1 MNEYLFYDTSSL
13 LLDVNNLFK
22 PGHKPVVISSITLDE
37 LENIK
42 TSHNKD
48 MDIKQ
53 AAKALIRELVAHTGE
68 YEIWVFKNS
77 MLNPIEEKDLEITAD
92 MKILSCA
99 IDYDR
104 QVHPDE
110 TIFITNDL
118 ALMKIANLF
127 FGDDS
132 VRMLVEEEDSYCGY
146 KEVCLNEMEMAQF
159 YENGRQNLL
168 QLQTN
173 EYVILKDQAGNV
185 VDRLCW
191 TGFEYRPISFTNFE
205 SNQFGAIKPMKGD
218 TPQQLAFDSLLKN
231 KITMLKGAAGT
242 GKSLIALGFLF
253 YCLEKGKI
261 DKIIIFCNTVAA
273 KGAARLGFYP
283 GSKNQKLLDSQI
295 GNMLSSKLG
304 SVIAVEQL
312 IDQDKLI
319 LLPFADI
326 RGYDTSGMKAGI
338 YITEAQN
345 LDINLMKLALQRIGE
360 DSICIIDGDSK
371 AQVDDIAYAGK
382 NNGMNRVSQVFRGQD
397 IYGEVELRIIH
408 RSRIGQIAENM

>member
-13 LLDVNNLFK
+13 LLDANNLFK
-22 PGHKPVVISSITLDE
+22 PNHKPFVISSVTLNE

-42 TSHNKD
+42 TSQNKD
-48 MDIKQ
+48 IDTKQ
-53 AAKALIRELVAHTGE
+53 TAKALLHQLTAHKGD
-68 YEIWVFKNS
+68 YDIWVFTKS
-77 MLNPIEEKDLEITAD
+77 MLKPIEEKDLDVTAD
-92 MKILSCA
+92 TKILSCA

-104 QVHPDE
+104 RVHPDE

-118 ALMKIANLF
+118 EQMSFANLF

-132 VRMLVEEEDSYCGY
+132 VRMLVEEKDNYCGY
-146 KEVCLNEMEMAQF
+146 KEVALNEMEMAQF
-159 YENGRQNLL
+159 YGDQRQNLL

-191 TGFEYRPISFTNFE
+191 TGFEYRPISFTAFE

-312 IDQDKLI
+312 IEQDKLV

-360 DSICIIDGDSK
+360 DSICVIDGDSK

-397 IYGEVELRIIH
+397 IYGEVELKTIH